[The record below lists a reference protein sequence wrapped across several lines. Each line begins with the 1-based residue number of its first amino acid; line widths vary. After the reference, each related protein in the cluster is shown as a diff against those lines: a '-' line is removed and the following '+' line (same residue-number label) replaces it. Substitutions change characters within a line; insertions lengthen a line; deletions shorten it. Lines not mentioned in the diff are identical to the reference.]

1 MKDLTA
7 CSLLR
12 FLGLRTVEPTV
23 FFCAQKTTCFDSHDN
38 SGAIANDDVK
48 KDMIPPAFLKVFEEV
63 FKRDF
68 KKLKHDTQDPTQN
81 GIAKHDGFQPPAE
94 KVGRHEL
101 VIDGV
106 H

>member
-1 MKDLTA
+1 
-7 CSLLR
+7 
-12 FLGLRTVEPTV
+12 
-23 FFCAQKTTCFDSHDN
+23 
-38 SGAIANDDVK
+38 
-48 KDMIPPAFLKVFEEV
+48 MIPPAFLKVFEEV
-63 FKRDF
+63 LKRDF

-106 H
+106 LRSKSLGL